1 MVFIF
6 DNPQG
11 TQVKGRLF
19 DLRGAVVAS
28 MRPGPVANSLAWDA
42 KSGGQIVP
50 GGVYVYQIE
59 ADGTVYNGTV
69 VVVR

>member
-6 DNPQG
+6 DNPQDKA
-11 TQVKGRLF
+11 VKGRLF
-19 DLRGAVVAS
+19 DLRGGVVAS
-28 MRPGPVANSLAWDA
+28 MNPGPVANSLIWDA
-42 KSGGQIVP
+42 RSGGQVVP
-50 GGVYVYQIE
+50 GGVYIYQIE